1 MTTHPSGRSR
11 RLDRGPSAAHRIN
24 NRIRAPQIR
33 VLLDDQQL
41 GVMATSNALRL
52 AHEHG
57 LDLVEISPLAAPP
70 VCRIVDYGRFKY
82 DQAKQRPRPRGVET
96 KEVAFR
102 PKTDDHDLDFK
113 IRHIRRFLEA
123 GHRVRLVI
131 AFRGRELAHPHMG
144 KLVVDRVVERSAD
157 LARIEADAR
166 LEGRRMIALI
176 APKPRHG

>member
-1 MTTHPSGRSR
+1 MTTHPSGRSS

-24 NRIRAPQIR
+24 HRIRAPQIR
-33 VLLDDQQL
+33 VLFDDQQL
-41 GVMATSNALRL
+41 GVMTTPDALRL

-82 DQAKQRPRPRGVET
+82 DQAKQRPRPRVVEI
-96 KEVAFR
+96 KEMAFR

-113 IRHIRRFLEA
+113 VRHIRRFLEE

-131 AFRGRELAHPHMG
+131 VFRGRELAHPHTG
-144 KLVVDRVVERSAD
+144 KLVVDRVVERSGD
-157 LARIEADAR
+157 LAHIEADAR

-176 APKPRHG
+176 APKRRHG